1 MIDRSE
7 LIEVAW
13 NALEWHDA
21 DAVEGITTVD
31 DIGAIVDALLADL
44 RAKVEALNGILTA
57 KFDGGQDVLLWR
69 SEVIALLNNEGERD
83 GNTQEPRP

>member
-1 MIDRSE
+1 MAD
-7 LIEVAW
+7 
-13 NALEWHDA
+13 HDIICPLYQTG
-21 DAVEGITTVD
+21 DGGKDCRCGVIN
-31 DIGAIVDALLADL
+31 LARDNERARL
-44 RAKVEALNGILTA
+44 RARVEALNGILTA